1 MYMCL
6 YVCGSGHVSV
16 LMKDGRV
23 PDVLELDLELLVS
36 QLLWALGLGLWS
48 SVGAVFLTLESL
60 LLSLYPAFLW
70 EPRIRVL
77 MLAHRSL
84 LLPMSFSVLNPPR
97 HPHPALVWIVFL
109 ALQLSV
115 DGQQFRAHHGVR
127 QAH

>member
-1 MYMCL
+1 M
-6 YVCGSGHVSV
+6 
-16 LMKDGRV
+16 
-23 PDVLELDLELLVS
+23 PNVLELDLELLVS
-36 QLLWALGLGLWS
+36 QGLWALGLGLWS
-48 SVGAVFLTLESL
+48 SVGTVFLTLESL

-70 EPRIRVL
+70 ELRIRVL

-97 HPHPALVWIVFL
+97 HPHSTLIWIVFL